1 MFSRFT
7 EKAIQAIMYAQDE
20 AKRMGNDFVGTE
32 HILLGILSVRKDNV
46 VFAVMDELGISPE
59 EIRKAIEDTVEYN
72 KKSIRLENIPFT
84 SQVKHVLSLAWDEAR
99 QLGHSYVNVEHLFL
113 ALLREQEG
121 VAAKIL
127 SNLKVNS
134 SKARDILL
142 RSLGKKVASAKDSFP
157 SANTPLLNEFGR
169 DLTWLASEDKLDPV
183 IGRSKELERIIQILS
198 RRTKNN
204 PVLTG
209 EAGVGKTAIVE
220 ALAQHIIKKDVP
232 KKLQNKRL
240 VNLDLGLLVAG
251 TKYRGEFEERVKK
264 VMEEIKKNKDVVLFI
279 DELHTIIGTGSTE
292 GSLDVANMF
301 KPALARGELQCIGAT
316 TLNEYRK
323 HIEGDAALERRFQSV
338 MVDPPSLEETV
349 KILMGIRQ
357 RYEQYHDVKIS
368 DNALEAATNLSNR
381 YISDRQLPDKAVD
394 LMDEA
399 ASRVIL
405 QGKKKEV
412 TEEDIAEIVASW
424 TGVPITQLSQS
435 ETQRLIQIEETLQKR
450 VVGQEDAIKALA
462 RAIKRAKAGLRD
474 PKRPIGSFIFLG
486 PSGVGKTELAKALAE
501 FLFGDENNIV
511 RIDMSEYTE
520 KHTTSRLVGSPPGY
534 VGYDEGGQLTEP
546 VRRKPYSI
554 VLFDEIEK
562 ASPEV
567 INLLLQILEDG
578 RLTDSTG
585 RKVNFKNT
593 VVIMTSNVGSKL
605 IEKEAGFGFVAD
617 ANKDIVAYDKMK
629 EKVLNELKREFTPE
643 FLNRIDDTIIFKA
656 LTKDNMKDICVI
668 MLRDLNKRLSEKNLT
683 LSISDSVKDFLVD
696 KGYIEN
702 QGARPLRQTLQRLLE
717 DSLADKLL
725 TGDIKEGEHVQAS
738 VKGDTVVFTPKKAK
752 STKHKEKSTKETSG
766 QATKT

>member
-7 EKAIQAIMYAQDE
+7 EKALQTIMAAQEE
-20 AKRMGNDFVGTE
+20 ARTLGNDFVGTE
-32 HILLGILSVRKDNV
+32 HILLGLLAVNKDNIV
-46 VFAVMDELGISPE
+46 LTVIEELGLTVE
-59 EIRKAIEDTVEYN
+59 DIRKAVEETVEYS
-72 KKSIRLENIPFT
+72 KKGAKLESIPFT
-84 SQVKHVLSLAWDEAR
+84 SQVKHVLSLSWDEAR
-99 QLGHSYVNVEHLFL
+99 QLGHSYVSIEHIFL
-113 ALLREQEG
+113 ALLREREG

-127 SNLKVNS
+127 NNLKVNVT
-134 SKARDILL
+134 KAREIILRL
-142 RSLGKKVASAKDSFP
+142 LGEKVVATKETSSP
-157 SANTPLLNEFGR
+157 PPNTPLLNEFGR
-169 DLTWLASEDKLDPV
+169 DLTWLATENKLDPV
-183 IGRSKELERIIQILS
+183 IGRQKEMERIIQILS

-232 KKLQNKRL
+232 KKLQKKRI
-240 VNLDLGLLVAG
+240 VTLDLGLLVAG

-264 VMEEIKKNKDVVLFI
+264 LMEEIRKNKNIILFI

-323 HIEGDAALERRFQSV
+323 HIESDAALERRFQSV
-338 MVDPPSLEETV
+338 IVDQPTLEET
-349 KILMGIRQ
+349 ILILTGIRE
-357 RYEQYHDVKIS
+357 RYEQFHDVKIH
-368 DNALEAATNLSNR
+368 DDAIQAAATLSSR
-381 YISDRQLPDKAVD
+381 YIADRQLPDKAVD

-412 TEEDIAEIVASW
+412 NAEDIAEIVSTW
-424 TGVPITQLSQS
+424 TGVPITQLTQS
-435 ETQRLIQIEETLQKR
+435 ETQRLVTMEQSLHKR
-450 VVGQEDAIKALA
+450 VVGQDDAVKALV
-462 RAIKRAKAGLRD
+462 RAIKRSKAGLRD

-486 PSGVGKTELAKALAE
+486 PSGVGKTELAKSLAE
-501 FLFGDENNIV
+501 FMFDNENNIV
-511 RIDMSEYTE
+511 RLDMSEYTE

-562 ASPEV
+562 SSPEV
-567 INLLLQILEDG
+567 INILLQILEDG

-585 RKVNFKNT
+585 RTVNFKNT
-593 VVIMTSNVGSKL
+593 VIIMTSNVGSKL
-605 IEKEAGFGFVAD
+605 IENSAGFGFVTSG
-617 ANKDIVAYDKMK
+617 NQEQVSYEKMK
-629 EKVLNELKREFTPE
+629 EKVLEELKRSFTPE

-656 LTKDNMKDICVI
+656 LTKDNMKDICDI
-668 MLRDLNKRLSEKNLT
+668 MLRDLNKRLMEKSLT
-683 LSISDSVKDFLVD
+683 LTISDQVKEHLVE
-696 KGYIEN
+696 KGYIPN
-702 QGARPLRQTLQRLLE
+702 QGARPLRQTIQRLLE

-725 TGDIKEGEHVQAS
+725 QGEIQEGDTLQAS
-738 VKGDTVVFTPKKAK
+738 VKNDVIMFSVKKSKAK
-752 STKHKEKSTKETSG
+752 VKEPAEE
-766 QATKT
+766 ATKA

>member
-7 EKAIQAIMYAQDE
+7 EKAIQAIMHAQDE

-32 HILLGILSVRKDNV
+32 HILLGIFSVRKDNV
-46 VFAVMDELGISPE
+46 VFSVLDELGISPE
-59 EIRKAIEDTVEYN
+59 EIRKAIEETVEYS

-113 ALLREQEG
+113 ALLREHEG

-127 SNLKVNS
+127 SNLKINV

-142 RSLGKKVASAKDSFP
+142 KSLGKKVASSKDVYASE
-157 SANTPLLNEFGR
+157 NTPLLNEFGR
-169 DLTWLASEDKLDPV
+169 DLTWLATEDKLDPV
-183 IGRSKELERIIQILS
+183 IGREKEIERIIQILS

-209 EAGVGKTAIVE
+209 DAGVGKTAIVE
-220 ALAQHIIKKDVP
+220 ALAQHIVKKDIP
-232 KKLQNKRL
+232 KKLQKKRL
-240 VNLDLGLLVAG
+240 INLDLGLLVAG

-264 VMEEIKKNKDVVLFI
+264 VMEEIRKNKNIILFI

-338 MVDPPSLEETV
+338 IVDQPSIEET
-349 KILMGIRQ
+349 ILILKGIRE
-357 RYEQYHDVKIS
+357 RYEQYHDVKIH
-368 DNALEAATNLSNR
+368 DDAVEAAAHLSAR

-405 QGKKKEV
+405 QAKKKEV
-412 TEEDIAEIVASW
+412 THEDIAEIVSSW
-424 TGVPITQLSQS
+424 TGVPIIQLNQT
-435 ETQRLIQIEETLQKR
+435 ETQRLIQMEESLHKR
-450 VVGQEDAIKALA
+450 VVGQDDAIKALA

-501 FLFGDENNIV
+501 FLFSDENNII

-585 RKVNFKNT
+585 RTVNFKNT
-593 VVIMTSNVGSKL
+593 VVIMTSNVGSQL
-605 IEKEAGFGFVAD
+605 IEKEAGFGFVASSD
-617 ANKDIVAYDKMK
+617 RAVVAYDKMK
-629 EKVLNELKREFTPE
+629 EKVLTELKREFRPE

-656 LTKDNMKDICVI
+656 LDKDNMKDIAVI
-668 MLRDLNKRLSEKNLT
+668 MLRDLNKRLSEKNLV
-683 LSISDSVKDFLVD
+683 LSISDSVKEFLVE

-702 QGARPLRQTLQRLLE
+702 QGARPLRQTIQRLLE
-717 DSLADKLL
+717 DPLADKLL
-725 TGDIKEGEHVQAS
+725 SGDILEGDHVQAAVKGEEIIFS
-738 VKGDTVVFTPKKAK
+738 VKKKKEAK
-752 STKHKEKSTKETSG
+752 VKEPSEK
-766 QATKT
+766 ATKSK